1 VIRLSELQILFRFDK
16 KRKCWAFYIGQH
28 FSACYAFY
36 LAIEVAILP
45 NMKKKNI
52 NTRKEQEK
60 KAQREKEAAKKA
72 MTSQLPSKGKKK

>member
-1 VIRLSELQILFRFDK
+1 MSCFEQDNILEHDTRS
-16 KRKCWAFYIGQH
+16 I
-28 FSACYAFY
+28 
-36 LAIEVAILP
+36 LPIEVAILP

-72 MTSQLPSKGKKK
+72 LTSQLPAKGKKK

>member
-1 VIRLSELQILFRFDK
+1 M
-16 KRKCWAFYIGQH
+16 
-28 FSACYAFY
+28 
-36 LAIEVAILP
+36 P

-72 MTSQLPSKGKKK
+72 MLNNLPPKGKKK